1 MNILNVAADFGAS
14 LVKAVYCNS
23 SNQPCLIL
31 LKPEMISV
39 PSSAIEAYK
48 NGLGYGSSSPEETAW
63 VKVKDEYFVL
73 GESARHRFQVQTHL
87 RQPKYSK
94 AVYQCLALVGSA
106 IQKQKQIPS
115 TLNLA
120 TLLPFDEFC
129 HKDQFIK
136 EVRELLSNFTF
147 RGKSYSVK
155 VDKILCVPEGS
166 GLYLRGRKLWRT
178 ELGNLAND
186 DDITTVILMMGYRN
200 ISLMVMDEG
209 VPKVKE
215 TTFQGFAQMLRLIK
229 ERVPVLNEQ
238 ALIKGIS
245 QSTAKQRKKALEKI
259 AVSHDS
265 TIKKQETEK
274 LLSVI
279 DDAKKEYFNIVTN
292 FLNDHLSSF
301 SVDEFVIGGGTA
313 YYLRNELDKY
323 LQGWEVQIS
332 WGFPLEW
339 RIGKI
344 FGEMIKRKSLE
355 YRLCDVYGLFYF
367 LLGQPLPEIQIK
379 R

>member
-1 MNILNVAADFGAS
+1 MKVLNIATDFGAS

-23 SNQPCLIL
+23 SNEASLIL

-39 PSSAIEAYK
+39 PSSAIDAYK
-48 NGLGYGSSSPEETAW
+48 NGIGYGRSSPEETAW
-63 VKVKDEYFVL
+63 VKVKDQYFVL

-87 RQPKYSK
+87 HQPKYSK
-94 AVYQCLALVGSA
+94 AVYQCLAVVGSA
-106 IQKQKQIPS
+106 IQREKQIPS
-115 TLNLA
+115 SLNLA

-147 RGKSYSVK
+147 RGKNYSLK
-155 VDKILCVPEGS
+155 VDKFFCVPEGS

-186 DDITTVILMMGYRN
+186 DDITTAILMMGYRN
-200 ISLMVMDEG
+200 ISLMVMEQG

-229 ERVPVLNEQ
+229 ERVPVLNEE

-259 AVSHDS
+259 AVSHDL
-265 TIKKQETEK
+265 TIKKQEAEK
-274 LLSVI
+274 LLQVVA
-279 DDAKKEYFNIVTN
+279 DAKKEYFNVVTN
-292 FLNDHLSSF
+292 FLNAHLSSF

-313 YYLRNELDKY
+313 HYLRHELDKY
-323 LQGWEVQIS
+323 LQGCEVQIC
-332 WGFPLEW
+332 WGFHLEW
-339 RIGKI
+339 RISQI

-367 LLGQPLPEIQIK
+367 LLGQPLPKMERK